1 MLLGVLDGTVD
12 PRMWRYYGGAETL
25 ASYGGGLAEIADR
38 HLEFLRKCYCFV
50 ETDTHFFVH
59 ANYDANAALD
69 EQPERSCC
77 RRTRSTVRPVPHVS
91 GKTAVVGHTPQ
102 LDGRVLDLGH
112 LVCIDTC
119 CFANGWLTALDVVS
133 GTFWQA
139 NEEGAMRTGVLR

>member
-1 MLLGVLDGTVD
+1 M
-12 PRMWRYYGGAETL
+12 
-25 ASYGGGLAEIADR
+25 
-38 HLEFLRKCYCFV
+38 
-50 ETDTHFFVH
+50 
-59 ANYDANAALD
+59 
-69 EQPERSCC
+69 
-77 RRTRSTVRPVPHVS
+77 S

-119 CFANGWLTALDVVS
+119 CFANGWLTALEVGS